1 MLAKQFQELLQH
13 VLKKSSHPDGQ
24 EKTKMMEV
32 SKGIAQTVTR
42 IARLVEN
49 IKGSDWID
57 PKEQM
62 EMIAENEMKKAAE
75 SIERAA
81 QRLAELKLKRDVV
94 VEEHDVENMTFD
106 DLILDSAQSIT
117 KCTSAL
123 LQAATAAQQELVAQ
137 GKIAAS
143 SRQVLHTACPALF

>member
-1 MLAKQFQELLQH
+1 M
-13 VLKKSSHPDGQ
+13 
-24 EKTKMMEV
+24 
-32 SKGIAQTVTR
+32 
-42 IARLVEN
+42 
-49 IKGSDWID
+49 
-57 PKEQM
+57 
-62 EMIAENEMKKAAE
+62 
-75 SIERAA
+75 
-81 QRLAELKLKRDVV
+81 

>member
-1 MLAKQFQELLQH
+1 
-13 VLKKSSHPDGQ
+13 
-24 EKTKMMEV
+24 MMEV

-57 PKEQM
+57 PKLQM

-137 GKIAAS
+137 GKIAPS
-143 SRQVLHTACPALF
+143 SRQVLHTACPAFF

>member
-1 MLAKQFQELLQH
+1 MLAKQFQELLQQ
-13 VLKKSSHPDGQ
+13 VLKKGSHPDGQ

-57 PKEQM
+57 PKLQM

-137 GKIAAS
+137 GKIAPS
-143 SRQVLHTACPALF
+143 SRQVLHTACPAFF